1 MAVQIRTIVT
11 EAAQELNL
19 VGANETL
26 SGADAAYYLSQLIRL
41 INNWNAEEI
50 TVWTVDF
57 SLFTLLTNTSPI
69 TIGPSG
75 ADFTVTAR
83 PVSVDGATLV
93 LNTSSPPVD
102 VPITLRDDDWWRG
115 QTVKTLTSTVPT
127 DLYYSPSFPN
137 GSLYFWPIPTVAYQV
152 RLEIRILLD
161 EALTLNTMVNLPPG
175 YRDALTLTLAE
186 KIALPTGK
194 VVPAPLELMA
204 RMARAR
210 IFANN
215 DPEPNIQT
223 VDYGLQTRPGNR
235 PSWNYLIGSS
245 RTSWS

>member
-11 EAAQELNL
+11 EAAQELNI
-19 VGANETL
+19 VGSNETL
-26 SGADAAYYLSQLIRL
+26 SAADAQYILSQLIRL

-57 SLFTLLTNTSPI
+57 SLFTLPTNTSPI

-102 VPITLRDDDWWRG
+102 VPITLRDDDWWLG
-115 QTVKTLTSTVPT
+115 QSVKTLTSTVPT

-137 GSLYFWPIPTVAYQV
+137 GSLYFWPVPTVAYQV
-152 RLEIRILLD
+152 RLELRIILTEAITLD
-161 EALTLNTMVNLPPG
+161 TMVNLPPG
-175 YRDALTLTLAE
+175 YRDALTRTLSEIIAVPFG
-186 KIALPTGK
+186 KI
-194 VVPAPLELMA
+194 VPEPAAKLA
-204 RMARAR
+204 REARAR
-210 IFANN
+210 IWANN
-215 DPEPNIQT
+215 DPEPNLTTI
-223 VDYGLQTRPGNR
+223 DYGLQAPSGNR
-235 PSWNYLIGSS
+235 PTWNYLIGSS